1 VLEKRDL
8 DRREE
13 ALWSL
18 VESSCCNDVGRRQRI
33 ADAATTVLSPDE
45 IYLATMVIALFQF
58 YNAFVDMNGVEPLS
72 PEGYDASGVRLSTQ
86 GYAPPETPNAET
98 AERRD

>member
-1 VLEKRDL
+1 MLDGGDL
-8 DRREE
+8 SRREE

-18 VESSCCNDVGRRQRI
+18 VRSSCDSDVTRRHEI
-33 ADAATTVLSPDE
+33 ALAATSVLTADE

-72 PEGYDASGVRLSTQ
+72 PEGYEASGVRLSTQ
-86 GYAPPETPNAET
+86 GYAPPTK
-98 AERRD
+98 

>member
-1 VLEKRDL
+1 MLERREL
-8 DRREE
+8 SRREE

-18 VESSCCNDVGRRQRI
+18 VESSCCNDVDRRQRI
-33 ADAATTVLSPDE
+33 AVGATTVLTADE

-86 GYAPPETPNAET
+86 GYGPPAK
-98 AERRD
+98 

>member
-1 VLEKRDL
+1 MLEGREL
-8 DRREE
+8 TRREE

-18 VESSCCNDVGRRQRI
+18 VRSSCDNDVGRRHEVAI
-33 ADAATTVLSPDE
+33 AATTVLSTDE

-72 PEGYDASGVRLSTQ
+72 PEGYAKSGVRLSTQ
-86 GYAPPETPNAET
+86 GYAPPS
-98 AERRD
+98 R

>member
-1 VLEKRDL
+1 MLDGRDL
-8 DRREE
+8 SRREE

-18 VESSCCNDVGRRQRI
+18 VRSSCDNDVARRHAI
-33 ADAATTVLSPDE
+33 ALAATSVLTADE

-72 PEGYDASGVRLSTQ
+72 PEGYEASGVRLSTQ
-86 GYAPPETPNAET
+86 GYAPPPK
-98 AERRD
+98 